1 MSVADLALQ
10 RSKYKHLTDDE
21 WRWFLQQVEGR
32 ERTADKLP
40 TFAEIEDWWYPVRLS
55 CEQCSSELTAK
66 YKAEII
72 TPYTL
77 HHTPSTMVDL
87 TGGYG
92 VDTYFLSK
100 HFEHTDYV
108 EQNAELCR
116 IAAHNFA
123 NKPISIH
130 HTSAEEFL
138 QTAGQ
143 YDLIFLD
150 PARRDS
156 HGGKVFRLEDCTPN
170 VVELLPTLLAH
181 LTPNG
186 RLMLKLSPML
196 DLTQALKELSV
207 GSLQWS
213 VYVVAIKNEVKE
225 VLLVSGGTG
234 QITAIDLDKKDQ
246 AFVFTREEESNSGA
260 VLQQSG
266 LTAKR
271 SFYLGV
277 DSGSTTTKIVLLD
290 ESGKIAY
297 RDYSYNNGNSFNAF
311 HNALQRMHD
320 VLGEDIEITG
330 SCSTGYGEQLL
341 KTAFHLDHGIVE
353 TMAHFMA
360 AKHLQP
366 DVSFVLDI
374 GGQDMK
380 AIFVEHGSIQRIE
393 INEACSS
400 GCGSFIMTFARQLG
414 YEVSDFA
421 RMAALAQ
428 HPYDLGTRCTVFM
441 NSKVKQAMREGA
453 QVEDIAAG
461 FSYSVI
467 KNCLYKVLKL
477 QSFDQLG
484 DHIMV
489 QGGTFRNHSVVRAL
503 EVLTGKEVGF
513 GPIPELMGAYGAAL
527 YAKGGRL

>member
-1 MSVADLALQ
+1 MVNDLALQ

-55 CEQCSSELTAK
+55 CEQCSSELAAR

-100 HFEHTDYV
+100 QFEHTDDV

-116 IAAHNFA
+116 IAEHNFQLKIK
-123 NKPISIH
+123 NEKLKIH
-130 HTSAEEFL
+130 NTTAEDFL
-138 QTAGQ
+138 QKSQ
-143 YDLIFLD
+143 IVNRKSSNRKLEYDLIFLD

-225 VLLVSGGTG
+225 VLLISGGTG

-246 AFVFTREEESNSGA
+246 AFVFTREEESRSDLGA

-271 SFYLGV
+271 SNSPKDGQEKQPLFLFEPNAAILKAGAYKLVAERFGLSKLDV
-277 DSGSTTTKIVLLD
+277 NTHLYVSETLVADFPGRVWKIDSEIKNQKLPLTNANVLVRNYPL
-290 ESGKIAY
+290 
-297 RDYSYNNGNSFNAF
+297 
-311 HNALQRMHD
+311 
-320 VLGEDIEITG
+320 TP
-330 SCSTGYGEQLL
+330 EQLKKKL
-341 KTAFHLDHGIVE
+341 HLRD
-353 TMAHFMA
+353 
-360 AKHLQP
+360 
-366 DVSFVLDI
+366 
-374 GGQDMK
+374 
-380 AIFVEHGSIQRIE
+380 
-393 INEACSS
+393 
-400 GCGSFIMTFARQLG
+400 
-414 YEVSDFA
+414 
-421 RMAALAQ
+421 
-428 HPYDLGTRCTVFM
+428 
-441 NSKVKQAMREGA
+441 
-453 QVEDIAAG
+453 
-461 FSYSVI
+461 
-467 KNCLYKVLKL
+467 
-477 QSFDQLG
+477 
-484 DHIMV
+484 
-489 QGGTFRNHSVVRAL
+489 GGTDFVIGCRVNGKPTLFRAERV
-503 EVLTGKEVGF
+503 
-513 GPIPELMGAYGAAL
+513 
-527 YAKGGRL
+527 